1 MRQRSGPDAGNKI
14 APRAVWSLVDDKR
27 SRFEARVLPHLDAAH
42 RLARWLSRS
51 PGDADDIVQEAF
63 MRAFRAFDTL
73 RGPDARAWLLSIV
86 RNCHLSAVAERRR
99 RGHEPLTEEHEA
111 QPASAAAAPPP
122 GPESASIER
131 DERRTLARLIAALPE
146 EQREVL
152 LLREL
157 EDMSY
162 REIAEVAQVPIGTVM
177 SRLARARAALKALWP
192 EAEGE
197 PRAVR

>member
-1 MRQRSGPDAGNKI
+1 M
-14 APRAVWSLVDDKR
+14 DDKR
-27 SRFEARVLPHLDAAH
+27 TRFEALVLPHLDSAH

-63 MRAFRAFDTL
+63 MRAYRAFDSL
-73 RGPDARAWLLSIV
+73 RGADARPWLLAIV
-86 RNCHLSAVAERRR
+86 RNCHLSALAEGRRR
-99 RGHEPLTEEHEA
+99 AYEPLTEEHAA
-111 QPASAAAAPPP
+111 QQSVAAAAAAPD
-122 GPESASIER
+122 PESASIER

-146 EQREVL
+146 DQREVL
-152 LLREL
+152 LLREM

-162 REIAEVAQVPIGTVM
+162 REIAAVAQVPIGTVM

-192 EAEGE
+192 EMLGE

>member
-1 MRQRSGPDAGNKI
+1 M
-14 APRAVWSLVDDKR
+14 DDRR
-27 SRFEARVLPHLDAAH
+27 SRFEALVMPHLDAAH
-42 RLARWLSRS
+42 RLARWLCRS

-63 MRAFRAFDTL
+63 MRAYRAFDTL
-73 RGPDARAWLLSIV
+73 RGPDARSWLLAIV
-86 RNCHLSAVAERRR
+86 RNCHLSALAERRR
-99 RGHEPLTEEHEA
+99 RAYEPLTEEHET
-111 QPASAAAAPPP
+111 QPAAGAAAPLPD
-122 GPESASIER
+122 PESASIER
-131 DERRTLARLIAALPE
+131 DERRTLARLIAALPQ

-162 REIAEVAQVPIGTVM
+162 REIAVVAQVPIGTVM
-177 SRLARARAALKALWP
+177 SRLARARAALKLTWR

>member
-1 MRQRSGPDAGNKI
+1 M
-14 APRAVWSLVDDKR
+14 DDKR
-27 SRFEARVLPHLDAAH
+27 SRFEALVLPHLDAAH
-42 RLARWLSRS
+42 RLACWLTRS

-86 RNCHLSAVAERRR
+86 RNCHLSALGERRR
-99 RGHEPLTEEHEA
+99 RAYEPLTEEHEM
-111 QPASAAAAPPP
+111 QPAVGAADPLPD
-122 GPESASIER
+122 PESASIER

-146 EQREVL
+146 DQREVL
-152 LLREL
+152 LLREM

-162 REIAEVAQVPIGTVM
+162 REIASVVRVPIGTVM
-177 SRLARARAALKALWP
+177 SRLARARAALKVTWL
-192 EAEGE
+192 ESEGE

>member
-1 MRQRSGPDAGNKI
+1 M
-14 APRAVWSLVDDKR
+14 DDKR
-27 SRFEARVLPHLDAAH
+27 SRFEALVVPPHDAAH

-73 RGPDARAWLLSIV
+73 RGPEARAWLLAIV
-86 RNCHLSAVAERRR
+86 RNCHLSALAERRR
-99 RGHEPLTEEHEA
+99 RAHEPLTAEHEA
-111 QPASAAAAPPP
+111 QPATAAAAPPP
-122 GPESASIER
+122 DPESASIER

-177 SRLARARAALKALWP
+177 SRLARARAALKLTWLQA
-192 EAEGE
+192 AGE

>member
-1 MRQRSGPDAGNKI
+1 M
-14 APRAVWSLVDDKR
+14 DDKR
-27 SRFEARVLPHLDAAH
+27 SRFEALVLPHLDAAH
-42 RLARWLSRS
+42 RLARWLCRS

-63 MRAFRAFDTL
+63 MRAYRAFDTL
-73 RGPDARAWLLSIV
+73 RGPDARSWVLAIV
-86 RNCHLSAVAERRR
+86 RNCHLSALAERRR
-99 RGHEPLTEEHEA
+99 RAYEPLTEEHEA
-111 QPASAAAAPPP
+111 QPVSAAALPPD
-122 GPESASIER
+122 PERASVER

-152 LLREL
+152 LLREM

-162 REIAEVAQVPIGTVM
+162 REIAAVAKVPIGTVM
-177 SRLARARAALKALWP
+177 SRLARARAALKLTWL

>member
-1 MRQRSGPDAGNKI
+1 
-14 APRAVWSLVDDKR
+14 
-27 SRFEARVLPHLDAAH
+27 
-42 RLARWLSRS
+42 
-51 PGDADDIVQEAF
+51 

-73 RGPDARAWLLSIV
+73 RGPDARPWLLAIV
-86 RNCHLSAVAERRR
+86 RNCHLSALAERRR
-99 RGHEPLTEEHEA
+99 RAHEPLTEEHEA
-111 QPASAAAAPPP
+111 QPASAAAAPPD
-122 GPESASIER
+122 PESASIER
-131 DERRTLARLIAALPE
+131 DERRMLARLIAALPE

-162 REIAEVAQVPIGTVM
+162 REIAEVARVPIGTVM

-192 EAEGE
+192 EAQGE